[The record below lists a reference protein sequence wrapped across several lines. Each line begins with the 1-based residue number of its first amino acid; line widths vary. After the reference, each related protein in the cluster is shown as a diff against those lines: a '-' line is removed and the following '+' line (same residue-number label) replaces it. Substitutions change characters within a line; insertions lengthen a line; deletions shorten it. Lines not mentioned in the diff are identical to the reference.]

1 MAMSIIAMITK
12 GVPVFDVVVVL
23 QLWEKIMKEDTE

>member
-1 MAMSIIAMITK
+1 MAMSIIAMINK

-23 QLWEKIMKEDTE
+23 KLWEKTMKEDAE